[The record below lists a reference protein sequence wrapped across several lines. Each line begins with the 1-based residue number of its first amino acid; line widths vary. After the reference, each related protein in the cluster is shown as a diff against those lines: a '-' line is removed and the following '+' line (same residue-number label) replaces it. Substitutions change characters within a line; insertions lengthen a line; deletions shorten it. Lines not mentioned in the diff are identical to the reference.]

1 MRTRTLA
8 EYLALP
14 WQPFVDTLTQGQ
26 DVSVRLT
33 VPGLADFAVYGD
45 SVTEVRDRFREALE
59 SHLGGY
65 LAVGKVIPEPL
76 ESEVLVGTSGLTG
89 SNAPATTVGKQEF
102 ATAA

>member
-45 SVTEVRDRFREALE
+45 SVTEVRDRFPSTGAAI
-59 SHLGGY
+59 ST
-65 LAVGKVIPEPL
+65 
-76 ESEVLVGTSGLTG
+76 GTSSCSSTSG
-89 SNAPATTVGKQEF
+89 
-102 ATAA
+102 